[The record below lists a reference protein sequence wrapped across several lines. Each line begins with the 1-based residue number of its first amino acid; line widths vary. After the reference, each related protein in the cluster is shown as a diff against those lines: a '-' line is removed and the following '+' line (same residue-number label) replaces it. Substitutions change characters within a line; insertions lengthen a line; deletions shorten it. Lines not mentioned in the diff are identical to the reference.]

1 MANKP
6 KTNTT
11 AKGKDYFRIRTFI
24 GYDDKGKYIYK
35 NFYGTSKSDA
45 ENKKCLFKR
54 N

>member
-6 KTNTT
+6 KTNAN

-24 GYDDKGKYIYK
+24 GYDDKGEYVYK

-45 ENKKCLFKR
+45 EKKCLLER